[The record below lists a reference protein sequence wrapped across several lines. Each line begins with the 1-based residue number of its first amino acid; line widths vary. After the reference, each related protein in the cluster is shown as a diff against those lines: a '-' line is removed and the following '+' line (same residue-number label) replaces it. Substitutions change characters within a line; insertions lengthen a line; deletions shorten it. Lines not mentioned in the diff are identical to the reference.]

1 MTLAEALK
9 ANNENLA
16 KYRELGDERAI
27 EFCLNLKKN
36 ILKSMDKE
44 VMAFYGCRSGSEYAR
59 INHDGQVSKDF

>member
-36 ILKSMDKE
+36 ILKSMGKE
-44 VMAFYGCRSGSEYAR
+44 VAREYVELF
-59 INHDGQVSKDF
+59 GK